1 MTPKRALLTLALTG
15 ALATALAGCTST
27 SDDKP
32 TPTPTATSTPGAA
45 PADDTCVDGVAW
57 MQFDEGGETEKTL
70 PDGCD
75 TIVVNGNGGTVTAGP
90 AKVVV
95 FMGNDNTVT
104 LESVDQIDAEGNNNI
119 VHHGGDNEPTLN
131 TDGDGDTVSPR

>member
-1 MTPKRALLTLALTG
+1 MTPKRLLLTLALTG
-15 ALATALAGCTST
+15 ALATTVAGCTSA
-27 SDDKP
+27 SDNSPSP
-32 TPTPTATSTPGAA
+32 TPTSTTTAAA

-90 AKVVV
+90 AKIVV

-104 LESVDQIDAEGNNNI
+104 VDSVDQVDAEGNNNT
-119 VHHGGDNEPTLN
+119 VHHGGDNEPVLN
-131 TDGDGDTVSPR
+131 TDGEGNTISAR

>member
-1 MTPKRALLTLALTG
+1 MTPKRLLLTLALTG
-15 ALATALAGCTST
+15 ALATAVAGCTSA
-27 SDDKP
+27 SDDSPRP
-32 TPTPTATSTPGAA
+32 TSTSSPTAAA

-57 MQFDEGGETEKTL
+57 MQFDEGGETEKSL

-95 FMGNDNTVT
+95 FMGDGNTVTVDSVDQVDAEGDDNTVR
-104 LESVDQIDAEGNNNI
+104 
-119 VHHGGDNEPTLN
+119 HGGDNEPVLN
-131 TDGDGDTVSPR
+131 TDGAGNTVTVR